1 MSIACLQGSNENESE
16 CQLAAA
22 PKALSR
28 WRRWKEAPFSPTFAL
43 SLVQKGKNPEFPTS
57 EVEGCFLPR
66 YATVDTFSPESHS
79 IYVPCIHLGCLRK
92 TVCLRWGGAC
102 CLPPLKGKGP
112 LWSEELSNL
121 PDLVVGNPQWWLSG
135 NKIKWL
141 ETQTWVPTVP
151 EAKKASKAGFSRQPW
166 QAAGTRLRGLLVA
179 TCFYYLK
186 TCTPA
191 RNTSLWTKFSSFL
204 ALSSLE
210 ANRKGKVHKV

>member
-1 MSIACLQGSNENESE
+1 M
-16 CQLAAA
+16 QLWIHL
-22 PKALSR
+22 AL
-28 WRRWKEAPFSPTFAL
+28 
-43 SLVQKGKNPEFPTS
+43 NPTS
-57 EVEGCFLPR
+57 SMCHVFTS
-66 YATVDTFSPESHS
+66 AV
-79 IYVPCIHLGCLRK
+79 
-92 TVCLRWGGAC
+92 WGKRCASDEAARAAC
-102 CLPPLKGKGP
+102 HPWKGP

-121 PDLVVGNPQWWLSG
+121 PDLVVGNPQWWVSG

-210 ANRKGKVHKV
+210 ANRKGKVHEV

>member
-1 MSIACLQGSNENESE
+1 M
-16 CQLAAA
+16 QLCIRL
-22 PKALSR
+22 AL
-28 WRRWKEAPFSPTFAL
+28 
-43 SLVQKGKNPEFPTS
+43 NPTS
-57 EVEGCFLPR
+57 SMC
-66 YATVDTFSPESHS
+66 HS
-79 IYVPCIHLGCLRK
+79 FPLG
-92 TVCLRWGGAC
+92 VWGKRCASDEAAC
-102 CLPPLKGKGP
+102 AACHPWKGP

-121 PDLVVGNPQWWLSG
+121 PDLVVGNPQWWVSG

-141 ETQTWVPTVP
+141 GNTDVSPAVP
-151 EAKKASKAGFSRQPW
+151 EAKKASKAGFSRRPW

-210 ANRKGKVHKV
+210 ANRQGKVHRV